1 MRFDKLD
8 RIAAAAARLMKLDK
22 LDKFDRFDKLVA
34 AATVLLIL
42 AIAGYVGI
50 KSIGATA
57 ADAPQKQTT
66 AQAAAAPQGEPS
78 VELTDDQAKSI
89 TVEPVSER
97 VFPLEKESF
106 GSIDFNEDMAV
117 QVFTPYQGRILQAF
131 PVLGDEVKEGQI
143 LFTIESPD
151 LIQAESTL
159 IAAAGVLDLTTRAL
173 VRAKDLYEKQALAQK
188 DYEQAVSDQQTAEG
202 ALRAAR
208 DAVRIF
214 GKTDAEIDR
223 MIAQRRT
230 DNSLVVPSPIS
241 GVVTARNAQPG
252 LFVQPGNPPAPYIVA
267 DISTVWML
275 ANVNE
280 SDAALYHVGQEV
292 KVSVMTF
299 PGRVFTGKISRIAT
313 AVDPNI
319 HRLLVR
325 SEVGDPQRELRPG
338 MFASFVISTGAPI
351 RALAAPLEGV
361 IRQGDGTMTVW
372 VTTDRHHFTQRVVK
386 IGLEKDGY
394 RQIVEGL
401 RPGELVA
408 AKGALLLDN
417 IVNNVGAAT

>member
-1 MRFDKLD
+1 MRFDQFHK
-8 RIAAAAARLMKLDK
+8 IVAAAARMMRFDQFDRLDK
-22 LDKFDRFDKLVA
+22 LLA
-34 AATVLLIL
+34 AATVLLTL
-42 AIAGYVGI
+42 TVAGYVGI

-57 ADAPQKQTT
+57 ADAPQRKPTN
-66 AQAAAAPQGEPS
+66 QAADTPQGEPS
-78 VELTDDQAKSI
+78 VDLTDDQLKSI
-89 TVEPVSER
+89 TVEAVSER

-117 QVFTPYQGRILQAF
+117 QVFTPYQGRILEAF
-131 PVLGDEVKEGQI
+131 PVLGDEVKKDQT

-173 VRAKDLYEKQALAQK
+173 LRAKDLYAKQALAQK
-188 DYEQAVSDQQTAEG
+188 DLEQAESDQQTAEG

-214 GKTDAEIDR
+214 GKNDAEIDR
-223 MIAQRRT
+223 MIAQRRI
-230 DNSLVVPSPIS
+230 DKSLVVPSPIA

-252 LFVQPGNPPAPYIVA
+252 LFVQPASPPAPYVVA

-325 SEVGDPQRELRPG
+325 SEVPDPQHELRPG

-351 RALAAPLEGV
+351 RAPAAPLEGV
-361 IRQGDGTMTVW
+361 VRQGDGTMTLW
-372 VTTDRHHFTQRVVK
+372 VTTDRHRFTQRVVK

-401 RPGELVA
+401 RAGELIA
-408 AKGALLLDN
+408 TKGALLLDN
-417 IVNNVGAAT
+417 IVNNVGAAS